1 MAKKEFKI
9 NRQSMP
15 TAQQAYA
22 MLLGDKQENQIVDI
36 PINLIDEI
44 DDQPHKVHE
53 DKIER
58 ISESMKAIGQIEPVI
73 VVKSEIE
80 GRYTLLAG
88 RHRKAAAVLN
98 GQSTLKAVVSSET
111 NEDLRR
117 LILLATNNDRNND
130 YLPSEKAFAYR
141 EQMDLM
147 KKLGYSKTTTAIA
160 EENGTNRKS
169 VHKYLQLTKL
179 DSMLLHRVDVGEI
192 TVGAGYELS
201 FLPPEKQKKI
211 GLELFNH
218 KEVHI
223 DNKVARQL
231 RERPD
236 DYIAILTEPT
246 ENTDYIHTGKVED
259 KTEKKEKTSLSP
271 KTNDPPYTFNMCVAC
286 ILFIQCDDIYKKII
300 AEYFS
305 TEDLCNY
312 IKNTYGKS
320 KTGFYNFPKPPIP
333 YNSDELCEGF
343 YSIYFTINKCI
354 VTCKRDENNHLTY
367 EYPFT
372 QIDSLCREYLRKFI
386 KTKQILNILNSK

>member
-1 MAKKEFKI
+1 MTKKEFKI

-98 GQSTLKAVVSSET
+98 GQSTLKAVISSET

-201 FLPPEKQKKI
+201 FISPEKQKKI

-218 KEVHI
+218 KEIHI
-223 DNKVARQL
+223 DNKLARQL

-246 ENTDYIHTGKVED
+246 ENTAFLHTGKVED
-259 KTEKKEKTSLSP
+259 KTEKKTKTSLT
-271 KTNDPPYTFNMCVAC
+271 KKINDPPYKFNMCVAC
-286 ILFIQCDDIYKKII
+286 ILFTKCDDIFKKII
-300 AEYFS
+300 TEYLS
-305 TEDLCNY
+305 TEELCEY

-320 KTGFYNFPKPPIP
+320 KTDYYGFSEIPLP
-333 YNSDELCEGF
+333 YNSDKLCNG
-343 YSIYFTINKCI
+343 IYNIFFTNNKCI
-354 VTCKRDENNHLTY
+354 VSSKVEENKVQTFDYPLTL
-367 EYPFT
+367 
-372 QIDSLCREYLRKFI
+372 INSICREYLRKFI
-386 KTKQILNILNSK
+386 KTEQILNILNGK